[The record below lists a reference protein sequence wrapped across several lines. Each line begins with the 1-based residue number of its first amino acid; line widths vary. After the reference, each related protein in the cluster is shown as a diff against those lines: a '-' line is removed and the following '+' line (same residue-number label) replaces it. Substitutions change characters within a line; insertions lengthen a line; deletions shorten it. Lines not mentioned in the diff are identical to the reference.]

1 MKKSFYS
8 RLSSMI
14 LVLAFL
20 LAACAPAAVAPAM
33 PTDVP
38 QAAPTDAPPTAPPV
52 APTVAE
58 VPPTEAPTSAPAVKP
73 TVAPTAMPTA
83 DRSNTGELILATTTS
98 TRDSGLLDV
107 LIPEFEKQTGLTV
120 KVIAVGSGQALQ
132 MGKEGNADVL
142 LVHSPKSEVE
152 YMDGGFGTERFL
164 VMHND
169 YIIVGPASD
178 PAKIKGIKTSAEAF
192 KLIADAKAGFI
203 SRGDSSGTH
212 TKEKDLWKTAT
223 ITPTKDDA
231 WYLESGQGM
240 GDTLRIASEKES
252 YTLSDRATYLSQKD
266 TLSLDILV
274 EGEKS
279 LLNIYHVITVN
290 PEKWPL
296 VSKDAAK
303 AFADFMVAPETQKM
317 ISEYGKEKYGQPL
330 FVADA
335 GKNEDEIGK

>member
-1 MKKSFYS
+1 MNKSIGF
-8 RLSSMI
+8 RLSS
-14 LVLAFL
+14 LVLALAFL
-20 LAACAPAAVAPAM
+20 LAACAPAAVVPAT
-33 PTDVP
+33 PTEAIQV
-38 QAAPTDAPPTAPPV
+38 APTKAPPT

-58 VPPTEAPTSAPAVKP
+58 VPPTEAPTKAPEVKP
-73 TVAPTAMPTA
+73 TVAPSAMPTA
-83 DRSNTGELILATTTS
+83 DRSIPGELILATTTS

-107 LIPEFEKQTGLTV
+107 LIPEFEKQSSLTV

-142 LVHSPKSEVE
+142 LVHSPKSEVA
-152 YMDGGFGTERFL
+152 YMDGGFGAERFL

-169 YIIVGPASD
+169 YIIVGPPSD

-192 KLIADAKAGFI
+192 KMIGDAKAVFI
-203 SRGDSSGTH
+203 SRGDNSGTH
-212 TKEKDLWKTAT
+212 TKEKDLWKASK
-223 ITPTKDDA
+223 IAPTKDDA

-240 GDTLRIASEKES
+240 GDTLRIASEKEG

-290 PEKWPL
+290 PEKWP
-296 VSKDAAK
+296 VVNKDAGK

-317 ISEYGKEKYGQPL
+317 ISEYGTEKFGQPL